1 MAALW
6 QWDAVYPATSRKLN
20 PTTGV
25 MAAATYGHSVWVLD
39 MP

>member
-1 MAALW
+1 MPFTL
-6 QWDAVYPATSRKLN
+6 VTSLKLN

-25 MAAATYGHSVWVLD
+25 MAAATYGHSVCVLD